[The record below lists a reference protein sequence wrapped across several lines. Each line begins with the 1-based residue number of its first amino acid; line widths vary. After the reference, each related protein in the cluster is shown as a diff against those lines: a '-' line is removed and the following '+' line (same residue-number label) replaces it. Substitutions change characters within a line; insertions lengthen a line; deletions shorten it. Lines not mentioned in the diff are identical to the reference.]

1 MPDVR
6 PQHTDREYEAEL
18 QQLRENLLLMAGR
31 VEGMIAQ
38 GVRSVVARD
47 PDLARQTIKADLRVD
62 ESELHI
68 DELCLQVLAKRQP
81 VASDL
86 RLLTQTLKMVTD
98 LERIGDLAVNVCERA
113 MDLANAPRLLPFPE
127 GIERMSEIVQTMV
140 RDAIDA
146 FVEGDVGKARKVIFR
161 DGEVDQ
167 LYQRTFTE
175 LLERMRQDSSTLERA
190 IHVQSIAK
198 WLERMADHATNL
210 AEHVIFMIQGEDV
223 RHPRSRTIR

>member
-1 MPDVR
+1 VDG
-6 PQHTDREYEAEL
+6 AEL
-18 QQLRENLLLMAGR
+18 A
-31 VEGMIAQ
+31 
-38 GVRSVVARD
+38 
-47 PDLARQTIKADLRVD
+47 
-62 ESELHI
+62 I
-68 DELCLQVLAKRQP
+68 DEQCLQVLAKRQP

-86 RLLTQTLKMVTD
+86 RFLTQTLKMVTD

-113 MDLANAPRLLPFPE
+113 LDLADAPRLVPFPE
-127 GIERMSEIVQTMV
+127 GIERMSEIVRSMV

-146 FVEGDVGKARKVIFR
+146 FVEGDAGKARAVILR

-167 LYQRTFTE
+167 LYQRTFKD
-175 LLERMRQDSSTLERA
+175 LLERMRQDSTTIERA

-223 RHPRSRTIR
+223 RHPRNRPAGT